1 MPKKFIIKD
10 DDGKQFEVTEETVDE
25 EPEAK
30 SEEMPE
36 VHDDEGLTADEIAAL
51 KNLAAKAEDILKL
64 LEVEAKEHA
73 ATSDEGED
81 VITDEDVKA
90 EDADMTEDEDEEETI
105 VKTADSK
112 KSIGSIEK
120 KKNVMTNDSIEDS
133 ETAIAQA
140 WADRFKKSYK
150 KGE

>member
-36 VHDDEGLTADEIAAL
+36 VHDDEGLTADEITAL

-73 ATSDEGED
+73 TSDEDEN
-81 VITDEDVKA
+81 VITDEDVESK
-90 EDADMTEDEDEEETI
+90 DADMTEDEEETI

>member
-10 DDGKQFEVTEETVDE
+10 DDGKQFEITEETVDE

-30 SEEMPE
+30 PEETPE

-73 ATSDEGED
+73 TSDEDEN
-81 VITDEDVKA
+81 VITDEDVET
-90 EDADMTEDEDEEETI
+90 EDRDMTEDEDEEETI

>member
-36 VHDDEGLTADEIAAL
+36 VHDDEGLTADEITAL

-73 ATSDEGED
+73 TSDEDEN
-81 VITDEDVKA
+81 VITDEDA
-90 EDADMTEDEDEEETI
+90 ESKDADMTEDEEETI

>member
-30 SEEMPE
+30 SEETPE
-36 VHDDEGLTADEIAAL
+36 VHDDEGLTADEITAL

-73 ATSDEGED
+73 TSDEDEN
-81 VITDEDVKA
+81 VITDEDVESEA
-90 EDADMTEDEDEEETI
+90 HDMTEDEDEETV

-120 KKNVMTNDSIEDS
+120 KKNVMTNDSIEDT

>member
-30 SEEMPE
+30 PEETPE
-36 VHDDEGLTADEIAAL
+36 VHDDEGLTADEITAL

-73 ATSDEGED
+73 TSDEDEN
-81 VITDEDVKA
+81 VITDEDVESK
-90 EDADMTEDEDEEETI
+90 DADMTEDEEETI

>member
-30 SEEMPE
+30 PEEKPE
-36 VHDDEGLTADEIAAL
+36 VHDDEGLTADEITAL

-73 ATSDEGED
+73 ATSDEDEN
-81 VITDEDVKA
+81 VITDEDVEA
-90 EDADMTEDEDEEETI
+90 EDADMTEDEDEETVI
-105 VKTADSK
+105 KTADSK

>member
-30 SEEMPE
+30 SEETPE
-36 VHDDEGLTADEIAAL
+36 VHDDEGLTADEITAL

-73 ATSDEGED
+73 TSDEDEN
-81 VITDEDVKA
+81 VITDEDVESK
-90 EDADMTEDEDEEETI
+90 DADMTEDEDEEETV

>member
-30 SEEMPE
+30 PEEMPE
-36 VHDDEGLTADEIAAL
+36 VHDDEGLTADEITAL

-73 ATSDEGED
+73 ATSDEDEN
-81 VITDEDVKA
+81 VITDEDVEA
-90 EDADMTEDEDEEETI
+90 EDADMTEDEDEETI

-120 KKNVMTNDSIEDS
+120 KKTVMTNDSIEDS

>member
-36 VHDDEGLTADEIAAL
+36 VHDDEGLTADEITAL

-73 ATSDEGED
+73 TSDEDEN
-81 VITDEDVKA
+81 VITDEDVES
-90 EDADMTEDEDEEETI
+90 EDADMTEDEDEETVI
-105 VKTADSK
+105 KTADSK

>member
-30 SEEMPE
+30 PEETPE
-36 VHDDEGLTADEIAAL
+36 VHDDEGLTADEITAL

-73 ATSDEGED
+73 ATSDEDEN
-81 VITDEDVKA
+81 VITDEDVEA
-90 EDADMTEDEDEEETI
+90 EDADMTEDEDEETVI
-105 VKTADSK
+105 KTADSK

-120 KKNVMTNDSIEDS
+120 KKTVMTNDSIEDS

>member
-30 SEEMPE
+30 SEETPE
-36 VHDDEGLTADEIAAL
+36 VHDDEGLTADEITAL

-73 ATSDEGED
+73 ATSDEDED
-81 VITDEDVKA
+81 VITDEDVEA
-90 EDADMTEDEDEEETI
+90 EDADMTKDEDEETVI
-105 VKTADSK
+105 KTADSK

>member
-30 SEEMPE
+30 PEETPE

-73 ATSDEGED
+73 TSDEDEN
-81 VITDEDVKA
+81 VITDEDVET
-90 EDADMTEDEDEEETI
+90 EDRDMTEDEDEKETI

>member
-30 SEEMPE
+30 PEEKPE
-36 VHDDEGLTADEIAAL
+36 VHDDEGLSADEIAAL

-73 ATSDEGED
+73 ATSDEDED
-81 VITDEDVKA
+81 VITDEDVEA
-90 EDADMTEDEDEEETI
+90 EDADMTEDEEETV

-120 KKNVMTNDSIEDS
+120 KKNVMTNDSIEDT

>member
-10 DDGKQFEVTEETVDE
+10 DDGKQFEITEETLDE

-30 SEEMPE
+30 SEEKPE
-36 VHDDEGLTADEIAAL
+36 VHDDEGLSADEIAAL

-73 ATSDEGED
+73 TSDEDEN
-81 VITDEDVKA
+81 VITDEDVES

>member
-30 SEEMPE
+30 PEEMPE
-36 VHDDEGLTADEIAAL
+36 VHDDEGLTADEITAL
-51 KNLAAKAEDILKL
+51 KTLAAKAEDILKL

-73 ATSDEGED
+73 TSDEDED
-81 VITDEDVKA
+81 VITDEDVEA
-90 EDADMTEDEDEEETI
+90 EDADMTEDKDEETVI
-105 VKTADSK
+105 KTADSK

>member
-30 SEEMPE
+30 SEETPE

-73 ATSDEGED
+73 TSDEDEN
-81 VITDEDVKA
+81 VITDEDVESEA
-90 EDADMTEDEDEEETI
+90 HDMTEDEDEETVI
-105 VKTADSK
+105 KTADSK

-120 KKNVMTNDSIEDS
+120 KKNVMTNDSIEDT

>member
-30 SEEMPE
+30 PEEMPE
-36 VHDDEGLTADEIAAL
+36 VHDDEGLTADEITAL

-73 ATSDEGED
+73 TSDEDED
-81 VITDEDVKA
+81 VITDEDVEA
-90 EDADMTEDEDEEETI
+90 EDADMTEDKDEETVI
-105 VKTADSK
+105 KTADSK

>member
-36 VHDDEGLTADEIAAL
+36 VHDDEGLTADEITAL

-73 ATSDEGED
+73 TSDEDEN
-81 VITDEDVKA
+81 VITDEDVES
-90 EDADMTEDEDEEETI
+90 EDADMTEDEDEETVI
-105 VKTADSK
+105 KTADSK

-120 KKNVMTNDSIEDS
+120 KKNVITNDSIEDS

>member
-30 SEEMPE
+30 PEETPE
-36 VHDDEGLTADEIAAL
+36 VHDDEGLTADEITAL

-73 ATSDEGED
+73 TSDEDEN
-81 VITDEDVKA
+81 VITDEDVET
-90 EDADMTEDEDEEETI
+90 EDRDMTEDEDEKETI

>member
-25 EPEAK
+25 EPEVK
-30 SEEMPE
+30 PEETPE
-36 VHDDEGLTADEIAAL
+36 VHDDEGLTADEITAL

-73 ATSDEGED
+73 ATSDEDEN
-81 VITDEDVKA
+81 VITDEDVEA
-90 EDADMTEDEDEEETI
+90 EDADMTEDEDEETVI
-105 VKTADSK
+105 KTADSK

-120 KKNVMTNDSIEDS
+120 KKNVMTNDSIEDT

>member
-30 SEEMPE
+30 PEEMPE
-36 VHDDEGLTADEIAAL
+36 VHDDEGLTADEITAL
-51 KNLAAKAEDILKL
+51 KNLAGKAEDILKL

-73 ATSDEGED
+73 ATSDEDEN
-81 VITDEDVKA
+81 VITDEDVET
-90 EDADMTEDEDEEETI
+90 EDRDMTEDEDEEETI

-120 KKNVMTNDSIEDS
+120 KKTVMTNDSIEDS

>member
-30 SEEMPE
+30 PEEKPE

-73 ATSDEGED
+73 TSDEDEN
-81 VITDEDVKA
+81 VITDEDVEA
-90 EDADMTEDEDEEETI
+90 EDADMTEDEDEETVI
-105 VKTADSK
+105 KTADSK

>member
-36 VHDDEGLTADEIAAL
+36 VHDDEGLTADEITAL

-73 ATSDEGED
+73 TSDEDEN
-81 VITDEDVKA
+81 VITDEDVEA
-90 EDADMTEDEDEEETI
+90 EDADMTEDEDEETI

>member
-30 SEEMPE
+30 PEEMPE

-73 ATSDEGED
+73 TSDEDEN
-81 VITDEDVKA
+81 VITDEDV
-90 EDADMTEDEDEEETI
+90 ETENRDMTEDEDE
-105 VKTADSK
+105 
-112 KSIGSIEK
+112 
-120 KKNVMTNDSIEDS
+120 
-133 ETAIAQA
+133 
-140 WADRFKKSYK
+140 
-150 KGE
+150 

>member
-30 SEEMPE
+30 PEEMPE
-36 VHDDEGLTADEIAAL
+36 VHDDEGLTADEITAL

-73 ATSDEGED
+73 ATSDEDEN
-81 VITDEDVKA
+81 VITDEDVEAK
-90 EDADMTEDEDEEETI
+90 DADMTEDEDEETVI
-105 VKTADSK
+105 KTADSK

-120 KKNVMTNDSIEDS
+120 KKNVMTNDSIEDT

>member
-30 SEEMPE
+30 PEETPE

-73 ATSDEGED
+73 TSDEDEN
-81 VITDEDVKA
+81 VITDEDVET
-90 EDADMTEDEDEEETI
+90 EDRDMTEDEDEEETI

>member
-30 SEEMPE
+30 PEETPE
-36 VHDDEGLTADEIAAL
+36 VHDDEGLTADEITAL

-73 ATSDEGED
+73 TSDEDEN
-81 VITDEDVKA
+81 VITDEDVEA
-90 EDADMTEDEDEEETI
+90 EDADMTEDEDEETVI
-105 VKTADSK
+105 KTADSK

>member
-30 SEEMPE
+30 PEETPE
-36 VHDDEGLTADEIAAL
+36 VHDDEGLTADEITAL

-73 ATSDEGED
+73 ATSDENED
-81 VITDEDVKA
+81 VITDEDVEA
-90 EDADMTEDEDEEETI
+90 EDADMTEDEDEETVI
-105 VKTADSK
+105 KTADSK

-120 KKNVMTNDSIEDS
+120 KNTVMTNDSIEDS

>member
-36 VHDDEGLTADEIAAL
+36 VHDDEGLTADEITAL

-73 ATSDEGED
+73 TSDEDEN
-81 VITDEDVKA
+81 VITDEDVET
-90 EDADMTEDEDEEETI
+90 EDRDMTEDEDEETI

-120 KKNVMTNDSIEDS
+120 KKTVMTNDSIEDS

-140 WADRFKKSYK
+140 WADRFKKFYK

>member
-30 SEEMPE
+30 SEEQPE
-36 VHDDEGLTADEIAAL
+36 VHDDEGLTADEITAL
-51 KNLAAKAEDILKL
+51 KSLAAKAEDILKL

-73 ATSDEGED
+73 TSDEDEN
-81 VITDEDVKA
+81 VITDEDVESEA
-90 EDADMTEDEDEEETI
+90 HDMTEDEDEETVI
-105 VKTADSK
+105 KTADSK

-120 KKNVMTNDSIEDS
+120 KKNVMTNDSIEDT

>member
-30 SEEMPE
+30 PEEMPE

-81 VITDEDVKA
+81 VITDEDVEA
-90 EDADMTEDEDEEETI
+90 EDADMTKDEDEETI

-120 KKNVMTNDSIEDS
+120 KKTVMTNDSIEDS

>member
-30 SEEMPE
+30 SEETPE
-36 VHDDEGLTADEIAAL
+36 VHDDEGLTADEITAL

-73 ATSDEGED
+73 TSDEDEN
-81 VITDEDVKA
+81 VITDEDVESEA
-90 EDADMTEDEDEEETI
+90 HDMTEDEDEETVI
-105 VKTADSK
+105 KTADSK

-120 KKNVMTNDSIEDS
+120 KKNVMTNDSIEDT

>member
-30 SEEMPE
+30 PEETPE
-36 VHDDEGLTADEIAAL
+36 VHDDEGLTADEITAL

-73 ATSDEGED
+73 ATSDEDEN
-81 VITDEDVKA
+81 VITDEDVET
-90 EDADMTEDEDEEETI
+90 EDRDMTEDEDEETVI
-105 VKTADSK
+105 KTADSK

>member
-30 SEEMPE
+30 PEETPE

-73 ATSDEGED
+73 TSDEDEN
-81 VITDEDVKA
+81 VITDEDA
-90 EDADMTEDEDEEETI
+90 EPEARDMTEDEDEETV

>member
-30 SEEMPE
+30 PEETPE
-36 VHDDEGLTADEIAAL
+36 VHDDEGLTSDEITAL
-51 KNLAAKAEDILKL
+51 KSLAAKAEDILKL

-73 ATSDEGED
+73 TSDEDEN
-81 VITDEDVKA
+81 VITDEDVET
-90 EDADMTEDEDEEETI
+90 EDRDMTEDEDEEETI

>member
-30 SEEMPE
+30 SEEMTE
-36 VHDDEGLTADEIAAL
+36 VHDDEGLTADEITAL

-81 VITDEDVKA
+81 VITDEDIEAK
-90 EDADMTEDEDEEETI
+90 DADMTEDEDEETVI
-105 VKTADSK
+105 KTADSK

>member
-36 VHDDEGLTADEIAAL
+36 VHDDEGLTADEITAL

-73 ATSDEGED
+73 TSDEDEN
-81 VITDEDVKA
+81 VITDEDVESK
-90 EDADMTEDEDEEETI
+90 DADMTEDNEEETI

>member
-36 VHDDEGLTADEIAAL
+36 VHDDEGLTADEITAL

-73 ATSDEGED
+73 TSDEDEN
-81 VITDEDVKA
+81 VITDEDVEA
-90 EDADMTEDEDEEETI
+90 EDADMTEDEDEETVI
-105 VKTADSK
+105 KTADSK